1 MESITTVKCS
11 MCGAVHSGDYWH
23 LRQFYTTN
31 KKYKTGL
38 DPRCKECKKEIR
50 KKYAENQ
57 KAKYKE
63 NKERYKATHER
74 RSLYAKYMNRELHL
88 MSDNEISD
96 AIEAI
101 ENRLKA
107 LKEEQQKRKRK

>member
-1 MESITTVKCS
+1 MELMKLKCS
-11 MCGAVHSGDYWH
+11 KCGAVHEGDYWH

-57 KAKYKE
+57 RAKYEE

-74 RSLYAKYMNRELHL
+74 RSLYAKYMNRDLHL
-88 MSDNEISD
+88 LSNDELSD

-107 LKEEQQKRKRK
+107 LKEEQQKRKK

>member
-1 MESITTVKCS
+1 MEITTVKCS
-11 MCGAVHSGDYWH
+11 LCGVAHSGDYWH
-23 LRQFYTTN
+23 LRQFFTTN
-31 KKYKTGL
+31 KQYKTGL

-63 NKERYKATHER
+63 NKERYKETHER
-74 RSLYAKYMNRELHL
+74 RLLYAKYMNRDLHL
-88 MSDNEISD
+88 MSDSEIND
-96 AIEAI
+96 AIGAI

-107 LKEEQQKRKRK
+107 LKEEQQNRKK

>member
-1 MESITTVKCS
+1 MELMKIKCTK
-11 MCGAVHSGDYWH
+11 CGAVHSGDYWY

-63 NKERYKATHER
+63 NKERYKETHER

-96 AIEAI
+96 AIGAI

-107 LKEEQQKRKRK
+107 LKEEQQKRKNNY